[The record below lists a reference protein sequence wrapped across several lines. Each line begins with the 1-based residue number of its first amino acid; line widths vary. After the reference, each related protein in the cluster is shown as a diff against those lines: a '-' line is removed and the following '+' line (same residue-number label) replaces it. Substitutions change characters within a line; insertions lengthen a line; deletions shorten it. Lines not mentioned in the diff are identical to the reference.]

1 MSIQR
6 VYSWLLGVGL
16 IGGCAET
23 PAYYYAPEAP
33 TVTRNGVPT
42 RVEKIPPEAPQ
53 GTVEFSSVGIA
64 QLQNGTRALHARMA
78 VDNEGDD
85 TPWTIDIREQLVE
98 IPNVGR
104 SAPLSARADLQ
115 TLPTI
120 TIGRR
125 EKRTI
130 DLYYPLPPG
139 VNSAD
144 NLSGFDLLWQVRTAQ
159 RPISGRTR
167 INRFEAEENYSTNM
181 VVYGGWGP
189 YWWYDPFFPAVVYR
203 PIIVHEHGF
212 RHERGFRHA
221 RGPIIREHRR

>member
-6 VYSWLLGVGL
+6 VCGLLLGAAL

-23 PAYYYAPEAP
+23 PAYYYAPESP
-33 TVTRNGVPT
+33 TVTRSGVAT
-42 RVEKIPPEAPQ
+42 HVEKIPPEAPQ
-53 GTVEFSSVGIA
+53 GTVDISSVGIA
-64 QLQNGTRALHARMA
+64 KLQNGDRALHVRLA

-85 TPWTIDIREQLVE
+85 TPWTVDIREQLVE

-125 EKRTI
+125 EKRTV
-130 DLYYPLPPG
+130 DLYYPLPPAVRDAG
-139 VNSAD
+139 D
-144 NLSGFDLLWQVRTAQ
+144 LSGFDLLWQVKTAQ

-167 INRFEAEENYSTNM
+167 INRFEAEESYSSSM

-189 YWWYDPFFPAVVYR
+189 YWWYDPWYPRVIYR
-203 PIIVHEHGF
+203 PVFVSHGYGH
-212 RHERGFRHA
+212 RH
-221 RGPIIREHRR
+221 GPVFHDHRR

>member
-6 VYSWLLGVGL
+6 VCSLLLGVGL
-16 IGGCAET
+16 IGGCAEQ

-53 GTVEFSSVGIA
+53 GTVDISSVGIA
-64 QLQNGTRALHARMA
+64 KLQNGDRGLHVRMA

-85 TPWTIDIREQLVE
+85 TPWTVDIRDQLVE

-139 VNSAD
+139 VREPEE
-144 NLSGFDLLWQVRTAQ
+144 LSGFDLLWQVRTAQ

-167 INRFEAEENYSTNM
+167 IDRFEAPEDYSTNM
-181 VVYGGWGP
+181 MVYGGWGP
-189 YWWYDPFFPAVVYR
+189 YWWYDPFYPAVVYR
-203 PIIVHEHGF
+203 PVFISGHGHV
-212 RHERGFRHA
+212 RA
-221 RGPIIREHRR
+221 RGPVIREHRR